1 MFTCDSIKGSLVSN
15 FGELKT
21 AGGPPLGALDV
32 HQHIRKQPHWGFQ
45 GPLSIAFFFFTF
57 VWFDFMLVNLL
68 EAYADD
74 HPGLILLQNHTM
86 ASKDFAEL
94 RPQWVYDL
102 K

>member
-1 MFTCDSIKGSLVSN
+1 M
-15 FGELKT
+15 
-21 AGGPPLGALDV
+21 
-32 HQHIRKQPHWGFQ
+32 
-45 GPLSIAFFFFTF
+45 AFFFFTF